1 MPGTEE
7 EDHRGAEQR
16 YRQYADELFRIAEQ
30 TTEGEERERLLRMA
44 EAWLQL
50 AKKMKELGGGG

>member
-1 MPGTEE
+1 MPGPEQ
-7 EDHRGAEQR
+7 EDHRRAEQQ

-30 TTEGEERERLLRMA
+30 TPEKEERERLLRMA

-50 AKKMKELGGGG
+50 ADKMKVLRGGT